1 MKTREEILVKAE
13 ELKDFE
19 GNAVQEESHF
29 ILIDIAGDSDED
41 MFSEDGI
48 LDMLYSM
55 SQQEADPVVSEAAD
69 IVLKFING

>member
-1 MKTREEILVKAE
+1 MKTRDEILAKAE
-13 ELKDFE
+13 ELKGFN

-55 SQQEADPVVSEAAD
+55 SQQEAD
-69 IVLKFING
+69 LCKFRSR